1 MTSVLDNDALN
12 FKLINLKLQ
21 TDSSKTM
28 FAILSSL
35 AFSLMFY
42 YIHVLIDNLFSKR
55 NQQLSVI
62 TYQKYNGKIN
72 DEKLEAKKISDSL
85 WMIKNL
91 QISFI
96 HSTLC
101 SLFIIYAVIIC
112 PKMFQDPILYSS
124 NECYLL
130 VAFSVGYFI
139 YDFSDMYTNKKAIEM
154 YAVSAHHFI
163 AISLFSYH
171 LLNVY
176 CLTYSLVA
184 LCMEFNSVFLH
195 ARKLLKLY
203 GYQKSDLVYRITS
216 FFNFLTFFIFRFGVF
231 AYLYHDIY
239 YYHNRLYRNYYY
251 LLLTCINLMF
261 IVNIGLFRQLLI
273 KDVFNRKKVS
283 KVEEKME

>member
-1 MTSVLDNDALN
+1 MSTLMDQDVLN
-12 FKLINLKLQ
+12 FKLINLKLK
-21 TDSSKTM
+21 TDYSKTL
-28 FAILSSL
+28 FAILSSI
-35 AFSLMFY
+35 AFSIMFY
-42 YIHVLIDNLFSKR
+42 YIHVLIDSMFRKR
-55 NQQLSVI
+55 NEKLSII
-62 TYQKYNGKIN
+62 TYQRYNGKIN
-72 DEKLEAKKISDSL
+72 DPKVEAKKISDSL

-101 SLFIIYAVIIC
+101 ALFIVYTVFTN
-112 PKMFQDPILYSS
+112 PNMFHDPILYSS

-130 VAFSVGYFI
+130 VSFSVGYFI
-139 YDFSDMYTNKKAIEM
+139 YDFSDMLRNNKIIEM
-154 YAVSAHHFI
+154 WVVVAHHFI

-184 LCMEFNSVFLH
+184 LSMEFNSVFLH

-203 GYQKSDLVYRITS
+203 GYLKTDSFYKVIS
-216 FFNFLTFFIFRFGVF
+216 FFNFLTFFVFRFGVF

-239 YYHNRLYRNYYY
+239 YDYQRLHKNYFI
-251 LLLTCINLMF
+251 LLITCINAMF

-273 KDVFNRKKVS
+273 KDIFRRNKVTNQ
-283 KVEEKME
+283 EKTN